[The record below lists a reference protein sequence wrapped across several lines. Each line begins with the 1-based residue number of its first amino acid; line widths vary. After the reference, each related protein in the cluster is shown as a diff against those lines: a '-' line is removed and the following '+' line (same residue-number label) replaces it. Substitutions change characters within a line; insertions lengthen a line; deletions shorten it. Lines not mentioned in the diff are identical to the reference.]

1 MKNQSNNFIKNYS
14 GIILLLAGIV
24 VGSICGLLLG
34 KQVEVIKPLG
44 DIFLNLLFTAVVPLI
59 FFAIASSIANIEKSE
74 KIGRLLITMVVVFLI
89 TMIISAFV
97 MVAGVYLAPI
107 HHDIALSNAPI
118 EAIENEGIGSQITK
132 LITVTEFY
140 EILSRK
146 NMLAFI
152 LFSFFM
158 GIASLRAGKAGEEFR
173 RLLNS
178 GNEVMKQL
186 LEMIMKLAPVGL
198 GAYFA
203 YQVGVFGPDL
213 FGIYAKS
220 VGLCY
225 GLSFFYFVVFFTLY
239 AFISGGL
246 SAIKLYWKNN
256 IVPSL
261 TALGTCSGIASIP
274 ANLDA
279 AAQMNIPAYI
289 RNMVIPLGS
298 SLHKEGSVFISII
311 KIAVLFAMFGK
322 DFMSIDTILIAIG
335 ISIIASIA
343 EGGIPNGGYIGE
355 VLVISIYG
363 LPMEA
368 LPVAMILST
377 LIDPIATLLN
387 VTGDTVSAMLIT
399 RFLEGKKWISTQF
412 EG

>member
-1 MKNQSNNFIKNYS
+1 MKKQQSNFIKNYS

-24 VGSICGLLLG
+24 VGSILGLILG
-34 KQVEVIKPLG
+34 KEVAIIKPLG

-74 KIGRLLITMVVVFLI
+74 KIGRLLVTMTLVFLC
-89 TMIISAFV
+89 TMLVSAFV
-97 MVAGVYLAPI
+97 MILGVYLSPI
-107 HHDIALSNAPI
+107 HQDIELSTVPI
-118 EAIENEGIGSQITK
+118 EAIKNESIGLQITN
-132 LITVTEFY
+132 LLTVTEFF
-140 EILSRK
+140 ELLSRK

-158 GIASLRAGKAGEEFR
+158 GIASLRAEKSGEDFR
-173 RLLNS
+173 RFLNS

-186 LEMIMKLAPVGL
+186 LEMIMKLAPIGL

-225 GLSFFYFVVFFTLY
+225 GLSFFYFVAFFTLY
-239 AFISGGL
+239 AFIAGGMP
-246 SAIKLYWKNN
+246 AIKLYWQNN
-256 IVPSL
+256 ILPSL

-274 ANLDA
+274 ANLEA
-279 AAQMNIPAYI
+279 SQQMNIPPYV

-298 SLHKEGSVFISII
+298 SLHKEGSVFLSII

-322 DFMSIDTILIAIG
+322 NFMVMDTILIAVG

-363 LPMEA
+363 LPIEA

-387 VTGDTVSAMLIT
+387 VTGDTASAMLIT
-399 RFLEGKKWISTQF
+399 RFSEGKKWIDAKSV
-412 EG
+412 E

>member
-1 MKNQSNNFIKNYS
+1 MNTQSSNFIKNYS
-14 GIILLLAGIV
+14 SIVLLLVGIT
-24 VGSICGLLLG
+24 VGSLLGLFFG
-34 KQVEVIKPLG
+34 KQVEILKPLG

-59 FFAIASSIANIEKSE
+59 FFAIASAIANIEKSE
-74 KIGRLLITMVVVFLI
+74 KIGRLLITMAFVFLI
-89 TMIISAFV
+89 TMLISAFV
-97 MVAGVYLAPI
+97 MVLAICLFPVHQNI
-107 HHDIALSNAPI
+107 EHINVPI
-118 EAIENEGIGSQITK
+118 EAIQDETIGSQVTK
-132 LITVTEFY
+132 LVTVTEFF
-140 EILSRK
+140 ELLSRK

-152 LFSFFM
+152 LFSFLV
-158 GIASLRAGKAGEEFR
+158 GIASLRAEKSGEIFR
-173 RLLNS
+173 QFLNS

-186 LEMIMKLAPVGL
+186 LEMIMIFAPIGL

-225 GLSFFYFVVFFTLY
+225 GTSFFYFIAFFSLY
-239 AFISGGL
+239 AFLSGGVP
-246 SAIKLYWKNN
+246 AIKSYWKNN

-261 TALGTCSGIASIP
+261 TALGTCSGVASIP
-274 ANLDA
+274 ANLEA
-279 AAQMNIPAYI
+279 AERMNVPAYV
-289 RNMVIPLGS
+289 RNVVIPLAS
-298 SLHKEGSVFISII
+298 SLHKEGSVFLSIT
-311 KIAVLFAMFGK
+311 KIAVLFAMFGRN
-322 DFMSIDTILIAIG
+322 FMDINTIFIAIG
-335 ISIIASIA
+335 IALIASIS

-377 LIDPIATLLN
+377 LLDPIATLLN

-399 RFLEGKKWISTQF
+399 RFSDGKKWIFAKPQ
-412 EG
+412 

>member
-1 MKNQSNNFIKNYS
+1 MNTPSNNFLKNYS
-14 GIILLLAGIV
+14 SLILLLVGIV
-24 VGSICGLLLG
+24 VGSVLGLVFG

-59 FFAIASSIANIEKSE
+59 LFAIASAIANIEKSE
-74 KIGRLLITMVVVFLI
+74 KIGRLLITMAFVFLS
-89 TMIISAFV
+89 TMVISAFV
-97 MVAGVYLAPI
+97 MILAIYLFPVHQNI
-107 HHDIALSNAPI
+107 EHLNVVI
-118 EAIENEGIGSQITK
+118 EAIQNESLGSQITK
-132 LITVTEFY
+132 LVTVTEFF
-140 EILSRK
+140 ELLSRK

-152 LFSFFM
+152 LFSFLM
-158 GIASLRAGKAGEEFR
+158 GIASLRAEKSGEAFR
-173 RLLNS
+173 QFLNS

-186 LEMIMKLAPVGL
+186 LEMIMVFAPIGL

-225 GLSFFYFVVFFTLY
+225 GTSFFYFVVFFSMY
-239 AFISGGL
+239 AFLAGGIP
-246 SAIKLYWKNN
+246 AIKTYWKNN

-261 TALGTCSGIASIP
+261 TALGTCSGVASIP
-274 ANLDA
+274 SNLEA
-279 AAQMNIPAYI
+279 AEQMKVPTYV
-289 RNMVIPLGS
+289 RSVVIPLGS
-298 SLHKEGSVFISII
+298 SLHKEGSVFLSIT
-311 KIAVLFAMFGK
+311 KIAVLFTMFGR
-322 DFMSIDTILIAIG
+322 DFMDINTILIAVG
-335 ISIIASIA
+335 IAIIASIS

-368 LPVAMILST
+368 LPVAMIIST
-377 LIDPIATLLN
+377 LLDPIATLLN

-399 RFLEGKKWISTQF
+399 RFSEGKKWMHSKAY
-412 EG
+412 

>member
-1 MKNQSNNFIKNYS
+1 MKKQSTNFFKNYS
-14 GIILLLAGIV
+14 GIIFLLAGIV
-24 VGSICGLLLG
+24 VGSICGLVLG
-34 KQVEVIKPLG
+34 KQVEIIKPLG

-74 KIGRLLITMVVVFLI
+74 KIGRLLITMTIVFLG
-89 TMIISAFV
+89 TMLISAFV
-97 MVAGVYLAPI
+97 MVLGVYLVPI
-107 HHDIALSNAPI
+107 NQEI
-118 EAIENEGIGSQITK
+118 EISQVAIDVVENESVGSQITK
-132 LITVTEFY
+132 LFTVTEFF
-140 EILSRK
+140 ELLSRK

-152 LFSFFM
+152 LFSFFT
-158 GIASLRAGKAGEEFR
+158 GIASLRAGSAGQSFR
-173 RLLNS
+173 LFLNS

-186 LEMIMKLAPVGL
+186 LEMIMKLAPIGL

-213 FGIYAKS
+213 FGVYAKS

-225 GLSFFYFVVFFTLY
+225 GVSFFYFLVFFSLY
-239 AFISGGL
+239 AFMAGGMP
-246 SAIKLYWKNN
+246 AIKLYWKNN
-256 IVPSL
+256 ILPSL

-274 ANLDA
+274 ANLEA
-279 AAQMNIPAYI
+279 SEQMNIPPYI

-298 SLHKEGSVFISII
+298 SLHKEGSVFLSII
-311 KIAVLFAMFGK
+311 KIAVLFAMFSK
-322 DFMSIDTILIAIG
+322 DFLVLDTILIAIG

-368 LPVAMILST
+368 MPVAMILST

-387 VTGDTVSAMLIT
+387 VTGDTASAMLIT
-399 RFLEGKKWISTQF
+399 RLSEGKKWMLTKIA
-412 EG
+412 